1 MHSRRHNAPVRS
13 AFTLIEVVVA
23 MAFFSL
29 AIGMLAQ
36 AANNA
41 LRAVMMTE
49 EAQTREQDMLFLREQ
64 ILKITDKTTLEA
76 GGEITTPLS
85 GEVSWEAT
93 VYPTTAADLFFV
105 TLIFEFPESEKLP
118 QATVTQTL
126 YLYRPSWSD
135 SGERLELMDNFEKQL
150 DEFRPVRSE
159 ETQQST
165 SDS

>member
-1 MHSRRHNAPVRS
+1 
-13 AFTLIEVVVA
+13 

-49 EAQTREQDMLFLREQ
+49 EGQTREQDLLFLREQ

-76 GGEITTPLS
+76 GGEITTPVS

-105 TLIFEFPESEKLP
+105 TLIFEFQESEKLP
-118 QATVTQTL
+118 QTTVVQTL

-135 SGERLELMDNFEKQL
+135 SGERRDLMDNFEKQL

-159 ETQQST
+159 ETQQS
-165 SDS
+165 SNDS